1 MDTAEDTAYPPPLHP
16 APRPPLTAEPDTLA
30 EALALC
36 GIELPTDKVERI
48 DAFRALLWDWNTKL
62 NLTRHTTFEKFASR
76 DVVDTLELAKL
87 IPSRARVL
95 DVGSGGGVP
104 GLVLA
109 ILRPDLRLSVCDSV
123 QKKSKVL
130 EAITA
135 ELGLPTRV
143 FAARVQEVLEVSTYD
158 TLVARA
164 VAPLSKLLTWLDP
177 HWESFDELLLI
188 KGRSWADERGEAR
201 HLGLL
206 KGKELRKAAEYA
218 TPRTDALSVVLRVWP
233 EGRETP
239 GSDGDDSDDA

>member
-1 MDTAEDTAYPPPLHP
+1 M
-16 APRPPLTAEPDTLA
+16 TAEPDTLA
-30 EALALC
+30 EALGLC
-36 GIELPTDKVERI
+36 GIELPADKIERL
-48 DAFRALLWDWNTKL
+48 DAYRTLLWDWNTKL
-62 NLTRHTTFEKFASR
+62 NLTRHTTLEKFASR
-76 DVVDTLELAKL
+76 DIVDTLELSKL
-87 IPSRARVL
+87 IPNRARVL

-109 ILRPDLRLSVCDSV
+109 IVRPDLRLSVCDSV

-135 ELGLPTRV
+135 ELGLPARV

-164 VAPLSKLLTWLDP
+164 VAPLSKLLTLLAP
-177 HWESFDELLLI
+177 HWDSFDQLLLI

-206 KGKELRKAAEYA
+206 TGKELRKAAEYT
-218 TPRTDALSVVLRVWP
+218 TPRTDAVSVVLRIWP
-233 EGRETP
+233 EGRELP
-239 GSDGDDSDDA
+239 DEAEEA